1 MAGPDERGYF
11 GEYGGQFVPEVL
23 VAPLRELEAN
33 AKEAFADATF
43 WSAFHALLRDY
54 VGRPTTL
61 WTASNLS
68 AECGGATIALDV
80 TSKDPPCMPDANNNG
95 CSYRSP
101 IHGALIVG
109 AVLAAAG
116 VFGILFNATRDNVKT
131 SR

>member
-1 MAGPDERGYF
+1 MGLARRSVAVLASLTLLAGCFGY
-11 GEYGGQFVPEVL
+11 
-23 VAPLRELEAN
+23 N
-33 AKEAFADATF
+33 KSAKRWA
-43 WSAFHALLRDY
+43 Y
-54 VGRPTTL
+54 VGDAVL
-61 WTASNLS
+61 IA
-68 AECGGATIALDV
+68 AGGATIALDV

-116 VFGILFNATRDNVKT
+116 VFGVLFNATRDNVKT